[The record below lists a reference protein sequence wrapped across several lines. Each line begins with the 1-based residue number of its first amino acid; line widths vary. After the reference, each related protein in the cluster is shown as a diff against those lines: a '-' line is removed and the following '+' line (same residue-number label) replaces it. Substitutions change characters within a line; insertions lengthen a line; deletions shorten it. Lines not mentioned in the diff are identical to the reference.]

1 MTHVAQLNIARVTA
15 PLDSPEMKDFMN
27 GLDPINHLAD
37 RSPGFVWRLVG
48 PDAALGATDL
58 RGPFGDDVLVNM
70 SVWETVEA
78 LRAFTYH
85 SEHLEYLRRRRE
97 FFHHDGIATH
107 LVLWNVPEGHIPT
120 LDEAAAHLDH
130 LTAHGP
136 TRHAFTLREPFD

>member
-1 MTHVAQLNIARVTA
+1 MTHIAELNIARLNA

-27 GLDPINHLAD
+27 GLDPINQLAD

-48 PDAALGATDL
+48 YDVGLGATDL

-70 SVWETVEA
+70 SVWETVDA
-78 LRAFTYH
+78 LRAYAYH
-85 SEHLEYLRRRRE
+85 TEHLEYLRRRRE

-107 LVLWNVPEGHIPT
+107 LVVWPVDEGHIPT
-120 LDEAAAHLDH
+120 LDEAAERLDH

-136 TRHAFTLREPFD
+136 TPYAFNLRTTFG